1 MDRVSSRHR
10 QPDLQSCLDLLDGDI
25 AVCDAI
31 RMEVLAGARDE
42 THLHNLRRPSPVR
55 SYPDHPGPLRRCRG
69 AVPRM
74 PEKGETVGKLLDCLI
89 AAHAIREDI
98 PVLHADQDF
107 AAIARH
113 SKLSVAQV
121 RELVPPGSG

>member
-1 MDRVSSRHR
+1 MILVDSSAWIEFLRDTGSPACNRVSN
-10 QPDLQSCLDLLDGDI
+10 LLDGDI

-42 THLHNLRRPSPVR
+42 THLHNLRRLIARAVVLPTTPAHYDDAAALYRGCRR
-55 SYPDHPGPLRRCRG
+55 S
-69 AVPRM
+69 
-74 PEKGETVGKLLDCLI
+74 GETVGKLLDCLI

-121 RELVPPGSG
+121 